1 MIALYIILGFV
12 ILVIVPHLLAS
23 YLIFLRFYRR
33 EEPGKIEERFFHN
46 DDYKDYYEMIK
57 SAQKELVKRNH
68 KKVHINSFDGFTLYA
83 DYYPNYEKKIVMLVH
98 GFKSNPMINF
108 PVIADIFY
116 KKGYSLL
123 IVDQRAHG
131 RSQGKYITYGYKE
144 KDDVISWVHYIDK
157 NMNEKEIV
165 LYGISM
171 GAASIA
177 LASPRLAVKSI
188 VLDSC
193 FTSRTDLIK
202 HLAPKNVFFK
212 YLVLPFVNYY
222 ARLFARMPHKDFNV
236 GDALERNKNKVIFL
250 HGDIDRIAPL
260 SFMEEL
266 YKKTKSKKY
275 RIVVAGAPHSM
286 PILEGKDEVVKE
298 LFLHI

>member
-12 ILVIVPHLLAS
+12 ILVIVPHLFAS

-116 KKGYSLL
+116 KKGYSKPTNDNSNHSVA
-123 IVDQRAHG
+123 I
-131 RSQGKYITYGYKE
+131 
-144 KDDVISWVHYIDK
+144 
-157 NMNEKEIV
+157 
-165 LYGISM
+165 
-171 GAASIA
+171 
-177 LASPRLAVKSI
+177 
-188 VLDSC
+188 
-193 FTSRTDLIK
+193 
-202 HLAPKNVFFK
+202 
-212 YLVLPFVNYY
+212 
-222 ARLFARMPHKDFNV
+222 LF
-236 GDALERNKNKVIFL
+236 
-250 HGDIDRIAPL
+250 
-260 SFMEEL
+260 
-266 YKKTKSKKY
+266 
-275 RIVVAGAPHSM
+275 
-286 PILEGKDEVVKE
+286 
-298 LFLHI
+298 